1 MKESQRVN
9 FRHQKIGFA
18 FQSNNLVPL
27 LNVRENGEL
36 LPHLNGMP
44 VKGGRQ
50 RVYALLARL
59 GLDGRVANII
69 DDRCAIDTLATS
81 NQYGAEEAIPVEPV
95 SALQVL
101 KPAYAF

>member
-50 RVYALLARL
+50 RV
-59 GLDGRVANII
+59 
-69 DDRCAIDTLATS
+69 
-81 NQYGAEEAIPVEPV
+81 
-95 SALQVL
+95 
-101 KPAYAF
+101 